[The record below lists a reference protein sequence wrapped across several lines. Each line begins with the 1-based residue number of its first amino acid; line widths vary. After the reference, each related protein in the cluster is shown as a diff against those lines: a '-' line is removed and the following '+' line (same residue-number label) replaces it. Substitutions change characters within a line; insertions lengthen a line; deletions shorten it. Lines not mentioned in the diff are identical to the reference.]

1 MKCSNGFFY
10 VFFKFL
16 GHQNHKEYKDF
27 PIYYCTV
34 HFEVMFILD
43 FRVKQYLKYHM
54 NKHSTVKPFECDVC
68 KKRFKHKK
76 SYEKHMALGRHRK
89 MTDVEHDCDF
99 CDESF
104 ASKDLLVDHFAEV
117 HHEENIINTIEDC
130 EGMDVDEEF
139 DNDDDDTKPSLD
151 VKIKKE
157 KLETKEGVKTKVVP
171 TEA

>member
-68 KKRFKHKK
+68 KNGSNTRSPTKNTWPWVGT
-76 SYEKHMALGRHRK
+76 EK
-89 MTDVEHDCDF
+89 
-99 CDESF
+99 
-104 ASKDLLVDHFAEV
+104 
-117 HHEENIINTIEDC
+117 
-130 EGMDVDEEF
+130 
-139 DNDDDDTKPSLD
+139 
-151 VKIKKE
+151 
-157 KLETKEGVKTKVVP
+157 
-171 TEA
+171 

>member
-1 MKCSNGFFY
+1 
-10 VFFKFL
+10 
-16 GHQNHKEYKDF
+16 
-27 PIYYCTV
+27 
-34 HFEVMFILD
+34 
-43 FRVKQYLKYHM
+43 
-54 NKHSTVKPFECDVC
+54 
-68 KKRFKHKK
+68 
-76 SYEKHMALGRHRK
+76 